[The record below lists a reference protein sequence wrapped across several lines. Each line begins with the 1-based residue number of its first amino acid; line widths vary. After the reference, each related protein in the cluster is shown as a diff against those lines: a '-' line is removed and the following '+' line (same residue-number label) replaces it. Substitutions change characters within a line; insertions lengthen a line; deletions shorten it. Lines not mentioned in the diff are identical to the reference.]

1 MAKHEGV
8 EKLNELIKG
17 IKIAM
22 LTTVDTDGSLRSRP
36 LYTQEAEPGGDL
48 WFFIDADSAKVDE
61 IAKDPRVNVSYA
73 APDDQRYVS
82 LSGTAQVLHDRAKM
96 KELWSPVAKGWYPD
110 GPEDP
115 RLALLRVMVEKAEY
129 WDTPSGKMVQLA
141 GFLKA
146 VVTGERLDYAGE
158 NEKLELAA
166 PGKG

>member
-22 LTTVDTDGSLRSRP
+22 LTTVDADGSLRSRP

-61 IAKDPRVNVSYA
+61 IAKDARVNVSYA

-82 LSGTAQVLHDRAKM
+82 LSGTAQVLHDRARM
-96 KELWSPVAKGWYPD
+96 KELWSPVAKGWYPE

-115 RLALLRVMVEKAEY
+115 RLALLRVTVEKAEY

-146 VVTGERLDYAGE
+146 VVTGERLEYAGE
-158 NEKLELAA
+158 NEKVELA
-166 PGKG
+166 GTEKS